1 MADTGICLGGAY
13 MADTGIC
20 VGGLDHMADTGICVG
35 GAEYMADTG
44 ICVGG
49 SEYMAERFDASGNFV
64 LVLAAGFVLWPVRAE
79 TSEQSQNI

>member
-1 MADTGICLGGAY
+1 MTWESGECIDWLDHMADTGICVDGLNY

-20 VGGLDHMADTGICVG
+20 VGGA
-35 GAEYMADTG
+35 
-44 ICVGG
+44 
-49 SEYMAERFDASGNFV
+49 EYMAERFDASGNFV

>member
-1 MADTGICLGGAY
+1 MIGWIIWRIRGFALAAGLYGGYGDLRWRLDY

-20 VGGLDHMADTGICVG
+20 VGW
-35 GAEYMADTG
+35 
-44 ICVGG
+44 

>member
-1 MADTGICLGGAY
+1 MRWRLDY

-20 VGGLDHMADTGICVG
+20 VGW
-35 GAEYMADTG
+35 
-44 ICVGG
+44 